1 MRNTNLKIIFILF
14 LINNFIFSSLLSQ
27 INVSIVVKVG
37 KSLVTSLD
45 VENEIIT
52 NLVINGQEITQES
65 VNKNKN
71 YAIKNLIKKSI
82 KLNEINKYKIKNY
95 NKKDLQNYIKNIA
108 ENLNTDLN
116 GLKDIF
122 KVHNISYDLLEEK
135 YIIELKW
142 NTLIF
147 QIYKNQTN
155 INIVEVENN
164 VEKIKENKSEE
175 ELKII
180 KKNVLEKK
188 TKEKLNLFS
197 RSHFS
202 NLENTVIVD
211 FKWKG

>member
-211 FKWKG
+211 FK

>member
-1 MRNTNLKIIFILF
+1 MRNTNLKTIFIIL

-27 INVSIVVKVG
+27 INIAIIVKVG
-37 KSLVTSLD
+37 ESLITSVD

-52 NLVINGQEITQES
+52 NLVINNQEITQENI
-65 VNKNKN
+65 NKNKN
-71 YAIKNLIKKSI
+71 YAVKNLIKKSI
-82 KLNEINKYKIKNY
+82 KLNEINKYKIKDY
-95 NKKDLQNYIKNIA
+95 NEKDVQSYIKNIA
-108 ENLNTDLN
+108 ETLNTDPN
-116 GLKDIF
+116 GLKDVF
-122 KVHNISYDLLEEK
+122 KVHNINYDILKEK

-147 QIYKNQTN
+147 NIYRNQTN
-155 INIVEVENN
+155 INIIEVDNS
-164 VEKIKENKSEE
+164 VEKIKENKSEK

-180 KKNVLEKK
+180 KKNILDKK

-211 FKWKG
+211 FK

>member
-1 MRNTNLKIIFILF
+1 MRNTNLKTIFIIL

-27 INVSIVVKVG
+27 INIAIIVKVG
-37 KSLVTSLD
+37 ESLITSVD

-52 NLVINGQEITQES
+52 NLVINNQEITQENI
-65 VNKNKN
+65 NKNKN
-71 YAIKNLIKKSI
+71 YAVKNLIKKSI

-180 KKNVLEKK
+180 KKNVLDKK

-211 FKWKG
+211 FK